1 MNFSEVKII
10 IWDLDETLW
19 RGTIAENPKVDI
31 RWKIIEKIE
40 KLNKIGIINSICS
53 NNDFSKTSIFL
64 KKEKIYDLFIY
75 PSINYQPKGLRIKSM
90 LKELGLRD
98 SNAIFID
105 DNFFNLK
112 EAKYY
117 NKNLRCINI
126 TKINVNNLI
135 ENIMRNAKPN
145 KDRFDQY
152 KNLELKINQREKFE
166 SNEKFLFDSNIILD
180 TVSVTRDNFNIYKNR
195 ISELTS
201 RTNQLNYT
209 KVREDVFEIKKRLK
223 HTKNFIFK
231 VKDKY
236 GNYGVVG
243 FASFEKSRKKVYH
256 YLFSCRIINMGIEN
270 HAAKTIDLPEFFP
283 DENVISKYEKKACPW
298 IKNGEVEEL
307 SANHILKDTLF
318 LGGCDLERSLH
329 FISSKDRIETY
340 FNYITSGGIN
350 VHRDSI
356 DLLLID
362 DIEDDKID
370 YIISTV
376 PFLKNHKGM
385 GIKDIKNLDF
395 SKYKNIIYSP
405 LIDYN
410 QEKFISKNV
419 PGYYLSST
427 PALHGEYSE
436 DDLIKLSN
444 SSKIN
449 IEELKKMT
457 RHWKHPVSQKS
468 FLENK

>member
-1 MNFSEVKII
+1 
-10 IWDLDETLW
+10 
-19 RGTIAENPKVDI
+19 
-31 RWKIIEKIE
+31 
-40 KLNKIGIINSICS
+40 
-53 NNDFSKTSIFL
+53 
-64 KKEKIYDLFIY
+64 
-75 PSINYQPKGLRIKSM
+75 
-90 LKELGLRD
+90 
-98 SNAIFID
+98 
-105 DNFFNLK
+105 
-112 EAKYY
+112 
-117 NKNLRCINI
+117 
-126 TKINVNNLI
+126 
-135 ENIMRNAKPN
+135 MRNAKPN

-419 PGYYLSST
+419 PEYYLSST

-457 RHWKHPVSQKS
+457 RHWKPSSKPEKFFRKQINKLFSKFSSAEKVIILLGATNTYSDLDSQKIGRHI
-468 FLENK
+468 LYNKIFIEESKKFTNIEFVRPDDYIKSRKDFTNAIRHYSSRVYKCIADDINEKLKK